1 VIEMTL
7 RYKKFLLYIIVSL
20 FFTGCVA
27 KVEKPGVSL
36 VPITAREYP
45 SLVDDLDRETLEL
58 AVARSLEYYERLP
71 EMRVYRFG
79 DNDYTIKE
87 LKESLL
93 EFREIMG
100 TSDSEETVEKR
111 IRDTFDIYKAIGN
124 DGKGTVLFTGYYAP
138 VLRGSLKE
146 TPEYRYPIYRTPD
159 DHIVI
164 NLKKFNSKYKG
175 QRIIARFQSGKVL
188 PYYSREDIDSKGC
201 LRGRDLE
208 IAWFADPVDLF
219 FLHIQGSGVV
229 SLSDGTYINVSYAQ
243 CNGHPYKSVGRLLIN
258 QEKIPPDEM
267 SLKRIKEYL
276 REHPEEM
283 SDVLGHNKS
292 YVFFRI
298 VEEDPVGSLNVPVT
312 AGRTIATDPT
322 QFPKGAIAFI
332 RTKKPVIDKDGNIIW
347 WTPFSRFVLNQD
359 TGGAIVG
366 PGRVDLF
373 CGTGINAG
381 IMAGHLKEEG
391 ELYFLVKKK

>member
-1 VIEMTL
+1 MK
-7 RYKKFLLYIIVSL
+7 RGYKKFLLYIIAFL

-36 VPITAREYP
+36 VSITAREYP

-71 EMRVYRFG
+71 ETRVYRFG

-93 EFREIMG
+93 EFREIMR
-100 TSDSEETVEKR
+100 TSDSDETVEKR
-111 IRDTFDIYKAIGN
+111 IRDTFDIYKTIGN
-124 DGKGTVLFTGYYAP
+124 DGKGRVLFTGYYAP
-138 VLRGSLKE
+138 VLEGSLKK

-164 NLKKFNSKYKG
+164 NLKEFNSKYKG
-175 QRIIARFQSGKVL
+175 QRIIARFESGKVL
-188 PYYSREDIDSKGC
+188 PYYTREDIDSKGC
-201 LRGRDLE
+201 LKGRDLE
-208 IAWFADPVDLF
+208 IAWFANPVDLF

-243 CNGHPYKSVGRLLIN
+243 CNGHPYQSVGRLLIDRG
-258 QEKIPPDEM
+258 KIFPDEM
-267 SLKRIKEYL
+267 SLKKIKEYL
-276 REHPEEM
+276 KEHPEEM
-283 SDVLGHNKS
+283 SDVLGYNKS

-298 VEEDPVGSLNVPVT
+298 VEKDPVGSLNVPVT

-347 WTPFSRFVLNQD
+347 WMPFSRFVLNQD

-373 CGTGINAG
+373 CGTGITAG

>member
-1 VIEMTL
+1 MIEMTL
-7 RYKKFLLYIIVSL
+7 RYKKFILYIIAFL
-20 FFTGCVA
+20 FFTGCAA

-58 AVARSLEYYERLP
+58 AIARSLEYYERLP
-71 EMRVYRFG
+71 ERRVYHFG

-87 LKESLL
+87 LRESLL
-93 EFREIMG
+93 EFREIMK
-100 TSDSEETVEKR
+100 TSDSDETVEKR
-111 IRDTFDIYKAIGN
+111 IRNTFDIYKSIGN

-159 DHIVI
+159 NHIVI
-164 NLKKFNSKYKG
+164 NLKEFNSKYKG
-175 QRIIARFQSGKVL
+175 QRIIARFESGKVL
-188 PYYSREDIDSKGC
+188 PYYTREDIDSRGC
-201 LRGRDLE
+201 LKGRDLE

-219 FLHIQGSGVV
+219 FLHVQGSGVV

-243 CNGHPYKSVGRLLIN
+243 CNGHPYQSVGRLLID
-258 QEKIPPDEM
+258 QGKIPPDEM

-276 REHPEEM
+276 KEHPEEM

-312 AGRTIATDPT
+312 AGRTIATDST

-347 WTPFSRFVLNQD
+347 WMPFSRFVLNQD

-381 IMAGHLKEEG
+381 IMAGHFKEDG